1 MPRLE
6 AAAAF
11 DTARPRL
18 RTLSC
23 SPRLHR
29 QPIPTHTQLF
39 VPQLTCSPTQAA
51 GMRSTGG
58 AVASLRRRLSS
69 SCATEASRGAA
80 RAEGRRRRQE
90 ARFARRPRGWW
101 TVPQRRAAPR
111 RVTLTTRPACALTW
125 APRRPRR
132 DVRPMSDSDD
142 MYKKAK
148 GERRQKV
155 LGARPSRRSV
165 SATEEVG
172 VAGAET
178 GERSVRRSGAGRCAR
193 KSSHAAAGVSAFCCR
208 GVVECSF

>member
-1 MPRLE
+1 M
-6 AAAAF
+6 
-11 DTARPRL
+11 
-18 RTLSC
+18 
-23 SPRLHR
+23 
-29 QPIPTHTQLF
+29 
-39 VPQLTCSPTQAA
+39 
-51 GMRSTGG
+51 
-58 AVASLRRRLSS
+58 
-69 SCATEASRGAA
+69 
-80 RAEGRRRRQE
+80 
-90 ARFARRPRGWW
+90 
-101 TVPQRRAAPR
+101 
-111 RVTLTTRPACALTW
+111 
-125 APRRPRR
+125 
-132 DVRPMSDSDD
+132 RPMSDSDD